1 MDNKI
6 KEIDELMSKIKN
18 NLIVELPFLT
28 TVIIGT
34 RIQYTKSVPTAA
46 TDGKSIKVNPDI
58 IMMFN
63 PKQIAFILL
72 HEYFHIIFNHI
83 ERKKE
88 EYNHMKWNFAIDLAS
103 NSIIKVLS
111 ERGIV
116 DVEIPNEAL
125 YPEYFNLPDL
135 LSSEEYYQLLPETK
149 TLPKVKGFIDEH
161 EYNSNNDNSS
171 RNENNKE
178 NGGNKEKEKNISNSL
193 HPKDI
198 ISMMRGYLPAEIQQ
212 IIEAQNRNV
221 LDWKSILASFLRK
234 SVTINPNWRE
244 PQKKYLLLHDI
255 YLPSKNDKI
264 LKCVIA
270 VDTSGSMSNN
280 ALSIIFG
287 EINKILHAYEY
298 EIILIQCDAKIS
310 SVEKIKYPNFLDV
323 KNIKIIG
330 GGGTSFIP
338 VFDYM
343 IQNNLNLPVIY
354 FTDLEGEFPR
364 YNITVPVLWITNNIA
379 KIPPFGK
386 KLVIYFS

>member
-18 NLIVELPFLT
+18 KLIVDLPFLT
-28 TVIIGT
+28 AVIIGT
-34 RIQYTKSVPTAA
+34 RIQYTKSVPIAA
-46 TDGKSIKVNPDI
+46 TDGKSIKVNPDR

-63 PKQIAFILL
+63 LKQIVFILL

-111 ERGIV
+111 ERGMV
-116 DVEIPNEAL
+116 DVEILKEAL

-149 TLPKVKGFIDEH
+149 TPPKGKGFIDEH
-161 EYNSNNDNSS
+161 EYSG
-171 RNENNKE
+171 NENDKE
-178 NGGNKEKEKNISNSL
+178 NDGDKEKEKNISNSL

-212 IIEAQNRNV
+212 IIEAQNRNISN
-221 LDWKSILASFLRK
+221 WKSILASFLRR
-234 SVTINPNWRE
+234 SFTINPNWRE

-323 KNIKIIG
+323 KNIKIRG
-330 GGGTSFIP
+330 RGGTSFIP